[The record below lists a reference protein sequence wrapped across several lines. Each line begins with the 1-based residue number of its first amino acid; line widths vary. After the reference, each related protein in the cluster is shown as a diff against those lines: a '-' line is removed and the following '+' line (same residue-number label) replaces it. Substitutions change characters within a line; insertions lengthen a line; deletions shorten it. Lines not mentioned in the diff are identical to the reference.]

1 MILVEFSLFL
11 DALLVAL
18 GKADELLHSVDV
30 VLAFLVEVLH
40 LQGFG
45 PDVLVQVH
53 QHVLLQSGLAVV
65 DGDAVVV
72 SVQSVD
78 KSLNG
83 GLVEMAQVRGCLPG
97 LLAHDDGLGLD
108 KTESIDDDL
117 TLDGLDGI
125 DDDGDG
131 TGRQLLERLLSVDI
145 DGREPAAKTGV
156 RVIPANNGFRSI

>member
-1 MILVEFSLFL
+1 M
-11 DALLVAL
+11 
-18 GKADELLHSVDV
+18 
-30 VLAFLVEVLH
+30 
-40 LQGFG
+40 
-45 PDVLVQVH
+45 QVH
-53 QHVLLQSGLAVV
+53 QHVLLKPRLAVV
-65 DGDAVVV
+65 NPDTVVV
-72 SVQSVD
+72 SVQSM
-78 KSLNG
+78 NE
-83 GLVEMAQVRGCLPG
+83 GLDRRFVQMTQVGCCLPG